1 MSDVYKNYQ
10 ALTSD
15 KVEGIHYQVRYQNHQ
30 SLLCLSAPHGG
41 GIEAGTTELVEAISM
56 SRPSWSWY
64 VFEGLQSSGNRDLHI
79 TSTNFDEPRQLR
91 LLENV
96 HWHITFHGMR
106 GTKAETYIGGRD
118 VELKEAIRR
127 KLTEKGFIVK
137 DARKGF
143 AGMEVRNITNATV
156 QGMGVQLELTAEQ
169 RKQFF
174 QHNNWAKSNRRHPS
188 NWTKSLH
195 HYKNALI
202 EAIEE
207 HMKRRP
213 S

>member
-1 MSDVYKNYQ
+1 
-10 ALTSD
+10 
-15 KVEGIHYQVRYQNHQ
+15 
-30 SLLCLSAPHGG
+30 
-41 GIEAGTTELVEAISM
+41 
-56 SRPSWSWY
+56 
-64 VFEGLQSSGNRDLHI
+64 
-79 TSTNFDEPRQLR
+79 
-91 LLENV
+91 
-96 HWHITFHGMR
+96 MR

-137 DARKGF
+137 DARKGV
-143 AGMEVRNITNATV
+143 AGMEVRNITNATIR
-156 QGMGVQLELTAEQ
+156 GMGVQLELTAEQ

-207 HMKRRP
+207 HMKQRP